1 MAKVIFR
8 PFSCGKRINEVHKE
22 RSCKDDEWRDSLLK
36 EESVVFDSAIFFQLF
51 WSGYDS
57 IRDRFMDLVIHS
69 LRENFGDGSDK
80 NADESKE
87 QEDDEENDEED
98 EKEPLIVF
106 A

>member
-1 MAKVIFR
+1 
-8 PFSCGKRINEVHKE
+8 
-22 RSCKDDEWRDSLLK
+22 
-36 EESVVFDSAIFFQLF
+36 
-51 WSGYDS
+51 
-57 IRDRFMDLVIHS
+57 MDLVIHS

>member
-1 MAKVIFR
+1 MT
-8 PFSCGKRINEVHKE
+8 
-22 RSCKDDEWRDSLLK
+22 
-36 EESVVFDSAIFFQLF
+36 LF
-51 WSGYDS
+51 VTASY
-57 IRDRFMDLVIHS
+57 
-69 LRENFGDGSDK
+69 FGDGSDK